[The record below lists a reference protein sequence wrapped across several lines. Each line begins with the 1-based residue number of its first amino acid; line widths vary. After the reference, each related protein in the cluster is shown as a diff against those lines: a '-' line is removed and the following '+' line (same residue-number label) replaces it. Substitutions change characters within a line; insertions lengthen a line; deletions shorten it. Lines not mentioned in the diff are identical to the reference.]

1 MKRRKARERPDDART
16 TLAAAQGEAHEARTL
31 LALAALALEDDSDGP
46 RDADLPRVHIA
57 PSEVARVLWQTL
69 ARLDAAIQHLDEGL
83 TAAAPNL

>member
-1 MKRRKARERPDDART
+1 MKRRKARERPDART

-69 ARLDAAIQHLDEGL
+69 ARLDAAIRHLDEGL

>member
-1 MKRRKARERPDDART
+1 MKRRKARERPDART

-31 LALAALALEDDSDGP
+31 LALAAIALEDDSDGP
-46 RDADLPRVHIA
+46 RDADLPRVHVV
-57 PSEVARVLWQTL
+57 PSEVARVLWQAL